1 MKKIQHILV
10 AMLLMSTTA
19 IGQNLVDGLRYS
31 DYRIQG
37 TARSAAMGNAFGALG
52 GDFTSASINPAGLG
66 IYRSSEFVITP
77 SFGKTS
83 VDINY
88 LGQTTNES
96 KYTIGL
102 PNVGYVTNFN
112 DNGTQNGSMV
122 GLSFGVG
129 YNRLNNFNMKRMME
143 ARDATS
149 SMLDEFVL
157 NADGLNVN
165 QLSSYYERLAVDTE
179 LIYTE
184 DDSEGLYRHDMQK
197 FPYTDDLTNYEHHQ
211 RKSYSQKG
219 NIDEF
224 LISMA
229 ANFNHRFY
237 LGATVGIHN
246 VDFKETTSLFESD
259 PDDNAP
265 IFNDY
270 TFNTYLHTTGTGF
283 NVKLGAIYKP
293 TDALRFGVAVH
304 TPTFYRLHDS
314 FDNSM
319 YSSLNFGDGEYSAL
333 SPLGDYDYDLTTP
346 MKAVFS
352 AAYVIGKS
360 AIISLDYEYVD
371 YSTIKLDDGGNG
383 YDFFDENQVIENAYK
398 AVGNLHVGAEYRLS
412 NELSLRAGYEHY
424 PSPMNEN
431 FQSSTMDTS
440 DAVSSAISGGL
451 GFRQGGF
458 FFDVA
463 YKHAIDK
470 NYAEVYNGSDLANFE
485 ITKDQLIMTLGF
497 RF

>member
-1 MKKIQHILV
+1 MKKIQYILV
-10 AMLLMSTTA
+10 VMLFISTTA

-66 IYRSSEFVITP
+66 IYRSSEFVVTP

-83 VDINY
+83 VDVNY

-102 PNVGYVTNFN
+102 PNVGYVTNFG

-143 ARDATS
+143 ARDANSTL
-149 SMLDEFVL
+149 LDDFTA
-157 NADGLNVN
+157 NANNDVWSN
-165 QLSSYYERLAVDTE
+165 YYEELAWQTDL
-179 LIYTE
+179 LIFDE
-184 DDSEGLYRHDMQK
+184 DNGEYFNDIAEAGYGQS
-197 FPYTDDLTNYEHHQ
+197 Q

-246 VDFKETTSLFESD
+246 VDFKERTSLFEND
-259 PDDNAP
+259 VDNNIP
-265 IFNDY
+265 YFNDY
-270 TFNTYLHTTGTGF
+270 TFNTYLNTTGTGF

-314 FDNSM
+314 FDNAM
-319 YSSLNFGDGEYSAL
+319 YSYITFDDGPDGSEEFEAL

-371 YSTIKLDDGGNG
+371 YSTIKLDDGGDG
-383 YDFFDENQVIENAYK
+383 YDFFDENQEIKNAYK
-398 AVGNLHVGAEYRLS
+398 SVGNLHVGAEYRLS
-412 NELSLRAGYEHY
+412 NELSLRGGYEHY
-424 PSPMNEN
+424 PNPMNEN
-431 FQSSTMDTS
+431 FQSTAMDTS
-440 DAVSSAISGGL
+440 DAVSSAVSGGL

-463 YKHAIDK
+463 YKHALDK